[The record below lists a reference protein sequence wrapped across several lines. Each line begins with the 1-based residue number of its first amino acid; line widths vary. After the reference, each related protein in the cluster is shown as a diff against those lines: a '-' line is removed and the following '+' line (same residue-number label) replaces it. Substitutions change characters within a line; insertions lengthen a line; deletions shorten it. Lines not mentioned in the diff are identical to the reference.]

1 MCVVLWNKEFTA
13 CMVLRLELCNTDSI
27 FSVNS
32 PYDFSYELRLV
43 LTESQWLN
51 ESNSSDCSQQ
61 QWVLQFWLFFTEA
74 MSSAVLT
81 LFHRSNEFC
90 SSGFVSQKQWAL
102 QSWLFFPEAMSS
114 AFMIFHKKVRVPVL
128 QISDNSLE
136 GGGPS
141 GSNERREDKFCLVL
155 ASFSLICLKLHRTFR
170 KTKKIM
176 WIS

>member
-13 CMVLRLELCNTDSI
+13 CMVLRLELCNIGSI

-81 LFHRSNEFC
+81 FFHRSNEFC
-90 SSGFVSQKQWAL
+90 SSDFFSLKQWVL
-102 QSWLFFPEAMSS
+102 QFWLCFTEAMSS
-114 AFMIFHKKVRVPVL
+114 AVLALFHR
-128 QISDNSLE
+128 
-136 GGGPS
+136 
-141 GSNERREDKFCLVL
+141 SNELCSPDFFSQKQWVLHLWFFIRR
-155 ASFSLICLKLHRTFR
+155 
-170 KTKKIM
+170 
-176 WIS
+176 